1 MTGVIEPEGH
11 GFRLQLGSDER
22 DVIVRLLGEL
32 RELLQSGGRDTGADT
47 GEAVLLRRLFPVV
60 HPDDQAA
67 EAEYQHLMR
76 GELITSRLAGI
87 DTVVAALE
95 AAEPRRRRQRQVAT
109 VLTEAEVLTFMQAV
123 NSLRLVLGT
132 MLNVTDDEEDGVG
145 RDADANGSAD
155 TDNTPAADEHPGP
168 TAEHHL
174 YAYLSWLLD
183 STVMALSS

>member
-1 MTGVIEPEGH
+1 MTGIIEREGH
-11 GFRLQLGSDER
+11 GFRLRLGGDER

-32 RELLQSGGRDTGADT
+32 RELLESSRRGGPSATAAA
-47 GEAVLLRRLFPVV
+47 EAALLQRLFPVV

-76 GELITSRLAGI
+76 GELVASRLAAI

-95 AAEPRRRRQRQVAT
+95 AAEPPRRRQRQVTT
-109 VLTEAEVLTFMQAV
+109 VLSEAEVLTFMQAV
-123 NSLRLVLGT
+123 NGLRLVLGT
-132 MLNVTDDEEDGVG
+132 MLDVTDDEADDG
-145 RDADANGSAD
+145 D
-155 TDNTPAADEHPGP
+155 PAAGERLEP

-183 STVMALSS
+183 STVMALSG